1 MGVKKNST
9 PIEIGYKRFDGAG
22 ITIEYVKKYLV
33 SVGKLLS

>member
-9 PIEIGYKRFDGAG
+9 PIEIGYKRFGGTD
-22 ITIEYVKKYLV
+22 IRIEYDKKCLV